1 MGYSRVS
8 RGRQPPG
15 KQYGRL
21 YRRPNQYEKNAAA
34 GRQEEETHMQLSGT
48 TTLLGLIGLPVT
60 HSKSPA
66 MYNYCFRKF
75 HMDCAYLAFDVAADQ
90 VEQSVKAIRTLH
102 MRGANVTMP
111 FKTTVV
117 PYLDRLTP
125 AAETIQ
131 AVNTIVNEDGVLVGY
146 NTDGCGYTQNLRRN
160 GIEVAGKKITLIGC
174 GGVGSSIAVQV
185 ALEGAAELAI
195 FNRKDKFWPSIE
207 ERMEAIH
214 KVAPNCVLSLHDLA
228 DQDAL
233 HEAVDHC
240 DILSNANMVGMP
252 PMEDL
257 SNIKDPSWFRPD
269 LIVTDVVYSPTE
281 TKLLREAK
289 AAGCK
294 TCGGLGMLLCQGAE
308 AFRLYSKGLEMP
320 IDEIQALLYD

>member
-1 MGYSRVS
+1 
-8 RGRQPPG
+8 
-15 KQYGRL
+15 
-21 YRRPNQYEKNAAA
+21 
-34 GRQEEETHMQLSGT
+34 
-48 TTLLGLIGLPVT
+48 
-60 HSKSPA
+60 
-66 MYNYCFRKF
+66 
-75 HMDCAYLAFDVAADQ
+75 
-90 VEQSVKAIRTLH
+90 

-207 ERMEAIH
+207 ERMEAIR
-214 KVAPNCVLSLHDLA
+214 KVARHQLDRAPGVAQNPRDVDILDLGVPDTGSPAGAWALANRGAPPSFGWIELA
-228 DQDAL
+228 D
-233 HEAVDHC
+233 
-240 DILSNANMVGMP
+240 
-252 PMEDL
+252 
-257 SNIKDPSWFRPD
+257 
-269 LIVTDVVYSPTE
+269 
-281 TKLLREAK
+281 
-289 AAGCK
+289 
-294 TCGGLGMLLCQGAE
+294 GGWTW
-308 AFRLYSKGLEMP
+308 RLERL
-320 IDEIQALLYD
+320 

>member
-1 MGYSRVS
+1 M
-8 RGRQPPG
+8 
-15 KQYGRL
+15 
-21 YRRPNQYEKNAAA
+21 
-34 GRQEEETHMQLSGT
+34 
-48 TTLLGLIGLPVT
+48 
-60 HSKSPA
+60 
-66 MYNYCFRKF
+66 
-75 HMDCAYLAFDVAADQ
+75 
-90 VEQSVKAIRTLH
+90 
-102 MRGANVTMP
+102 
-111 FKTTVV
+111 
-117 PYLDRLTP
+117 
-125 AAETIQ
+125 
-131 AVNTIVNEDGVLVGY
+131 
-146 NTDGCGYTQNLRRN
+146 
-160 GIEVAGKKITLIGC
+160 AGKKITLIGC

-207 ERMEAIH
+207 ERMEAIR

-233 HEAVDHC
+233 HAAVDHC

-252 PMEDL
+252 PMEDM

-281 TKLLREAK
+281 TKMLREAK

>member
-1 MGYSRVS
+1 M
-8 RGRQPPG
+8 
-15 KQYGRL
+15 
-21 YRRPNQYEKNAAA
+21 
-34 GRQEEETHMQLSGT
+34 HLSGT
-48 TTLLGLIGLPVT
+48 TTLLGLIGTPVE

-66 MYNYCFRKF
+66 MYNHCFQKF
-75 HMDCAYLAFDVAADQ
+75 GLDWAYLAFDIPQEKAGDAVQ
-90 VEQSVKAIRTLH
+90 AIRTLG

-111 FKTTVV
+111 CKNAVI
-117 PYLDRLTP
+117 PYLDKLTP
-125 AAETIQ
+125 AAEAIQ
-131 AVNTIVNEDGVLVGY
+131 AVNTIVNENGTLVGH

-252 PMEDL
+252 PMEDM

-281 TKLLREAK
+281 TKMLREAK

>member
-1 MGYSRVS
+1 M
-8 RGRQPPG
+8 
-15 KQYGRL
+15 
-21 YRRPNQYEKNAAA
+21 
-34 GRQEEETHMQLSGT
+34 HLSGT
-48 TTLLGLIGLPVT
+48 TTLLGLIGTPVE

-66 MYNYCFRKF
+66 MYNHCFQKF
-75 HMDCAYLAFDVAADQ
+75 GLDWAYLAFDIPQEKAGDAVQ
-90 VEQSVKAIRTLH
+90 AIRTLG

-111 FKTTVV
+111 CKNAVI
-117 PYLDRLTP
+117 PYLDKLTP
-125 AAETIQ
+125 AAEAIQ
-131 AVNTIVNEDGVLVGY
+131 AVNTIVNENGTLVGH

-252 PMEDL
+252 PMEDM

>member
-1 MGYSRVS
+1 M
-8 RGRQPPG
+8 
-15 KQYGRL
+15 
-21 YRRPNQYEKNAAA
+21 
-34 GRQEEETHMQLSGT
+34 
-48 TTLLGLIGLPVT
+48 
-60 HSKSPA
+60 
-66 MYNYCFRKF
+66 
-75 HMDCAYLAFDVAADQ
+75 
-90 VEQSVKAIRTLH
+90 
-102 MRGANVTMP
+102 
-111 FKTTVV
+111 
-117 PYLDRLTP
+117 
-125 AAETIQ
+125 
-131 AVNTIVNEDGVLVGY
+131 GY

-240 DILSNANMVGMP
+240 DILSNATRVGMAP
-252 PMEDL
+252 DVERSVITDQ
-257 SNIKDPSWFRPD
+257 SCFRPE
-269 LIVTDVVYSPTE
+269 LVVTDVVYAPPE
-281 TKLLREAK
+281 TKLLQDAR

-294 TCGGLGMLLCQGAE
+294 TCDGLGMLLCQGTE
-308 AFRLYSKGLEMP
+308 AFRLYSGLEMP
-320 IDEIQALLYD
+320 IEEIKELLYT

>member
-1 MGYSRVS
+1 M
-8 RGRQPPG
+8 
-15 KQYGRL
+15 
-21 YRRPNQYEKNAAA
+21 
-34 GRQEEETHMQLSGT
+34 HLSGT
-48 TTLLGLIGLPVT
+48 TTLLGLIGTPVE

-66 MYNYCFRKF
+66 MYNHCFQKF
-75 HMDCAYLAFDVAADQ
+75 GLDWAYLAFNIPQEKAGDAVQ
-90 VEQSVKAIRTLH
+90 AIRTLG

-111 FKTTVV
+111 CKNAVI
-117 PYLDRLTP
+117 PYLDKLTP
-125 AAETIQ
+125 AAEAIQ
-131 AVNTIVNEDGVLVGY
+131 AVNTIVNENGTLVGH

-214 KVAPNCVLSLHDLA
+214 KVAPNCVLSLHNLA

-252 PMEDL
+252 PMEDM

>member
-1 MGYSRVS
+1 MRI
-8 RGRQPPG
+8 
-15 KQYGRL
+15 
-21 YRRPNQYEKNAAA
+21 
-34 GRQEEETHMQLSGT
+34 SGT
-48 TTLLGLIGLPVT
+48 TTLLGLIGTPVE

-66 MYNYCFRKF
+66 MYNHCFQKF
-75 HMDCAYLAFDVAADQ
+75 GLDWAYLAFNIPQEKAGDAVQ
-90 VEQSVKAIRTLH
+90 AIRTLG

-111 FKTTVV
+111 CKNAVI
-117 PYLDRLTP
+117 PYLDKLTP
-125 AAETIQ
+125 AAEAIQ
-131 AVNTIVNEDGVLVGY
+131 AVNTIVNENGTLVGH

-252 PMEDL
+252 PMEDM

-281 TKLLREAK
+281 TKMLREAK

>member
-1 MGYSRVS
+1 MRI
-8 RGRQPPG
+8 
-15 KQYGRL
+15 
-21 YRRPNQYEKNAAA
+21 
-34 GRQEEETHMQLSGT
+34 SGT
-48 TTLLGLIGLPVT
+48 TTLLGLIGTPVE

-66 MYNYCFRKF
+66 MYNHCFQKF
-75 HMDCAYLAFDVAADQ
+75 GLDWAYLAFNIPQEKAGDAVQ
-90 VEQSVKAIRTLH
+90 AIRTLG

-111 FKTTVV
+111 CKNAVI
-117 PYLDRLTP
+117 PYLDKLTP
-125 AAETIQ
+125 AAEAIQ
-131 AVNTIVNEDGVLVGY
+131 AVNTIVNENGTLVGY

-252 PMEDL
+252 PMEDM

>member
-1 MGYSRVS
+1 M
-8 RGRQPPG
+8 
-15 KQYGRL
+15 L
-21 YRRPNQYEKNAAA
+21 
-34 GRQEEETHMQLSGT
+34 
-48 TTLLGLIGLPVT
+48 
-60 HSKSPA
+60 
-66 MYNYCFRKF
+66 
-75 HMDCAYLAFDVAADQ
+75 
-90 VEQSVKAIRTLH
+90 
-102 MRGANVTMP
+102 
-111 FKTTVV
+111 
-117 PYLDRLTP
+117 
-125 AAETIQ
+125 
-131 AVNTIVNEDGVLVGY
+131 
-146 NTDGCGYTQNLRRN
+146 
-160 GIEVAGKKITLIGC
+160 GC

-252 PMEDL
+252 PMEDM

-281 TKLLREAK
+281 TKMLREAK